1 MGKERARREVRGGSL
16 VRDKKVKKKVN
27 SRKWA
32 RREVQ
37 GEAWSASHDDPS
49 AAFAIAHT
57 RENCYSVIVSTI
69 FAELSYRVF
78 ADNCLLRI
86 GPLLRKHAHLVV
98 S

>member
-1 MGKERARREVRGGSL
+1 MQRGESKAWSKKRQKERRFEEMGEARGIGGSL
-16 VRDKKVKKKVN
+16 VRDKKAKKKVN

-57 RENCYSVIVSTI
+57 RENCSFDIISTI
-69 FAELSYRVF
+69 FA
-78 ADNCLLRI
+78 
-86 GPLLRKHAHLVV
+86 
-98 S
+98 